1 MTRKEYFDLRTQVK
15 SHFTHQRVKNQ
26 NVKTLLSTLALIT
39 SVAFLGLYIERY
51 FWHDD
56 VVFSMPRLFMNFAFI
71 SIVVWVICPSNKEID
86 KAEDNVLISLENL
99 YKHYSVDEFIELKL
113 PEEFFTD

>member
-1 MTRKEYFDLRTQVK
+1 MTRAEYFNLRTQVK

-39 SVAFLGLYIERY
+39 SAAFLGLSIERY

-56 VVFSMPRLFMNFAFI
+56 VVFSMPRLFMNFALI

-86 KAEDNVLISLENL
+86 KAEKKTLETL
-99 YKHYSVDEFIELKL
+99 KTLKDYSVEDVVGREL
-113 PEEFFTD
+113 FTQFLTD